1 MSTIKLNQGF
11 TQQQSQVQKMV
22 MTQQLQQSIQILQFN
37 TDELQTFIQNKA
49 LENPLL
55 EVDVSTDYMLPNS
68 SATFNTYDG
77 KEDTNYL
84 NQLPNNGLSL
94 FESLLDQI
102 HLNYRDTYLRQLIIY
117 LTEYIDVNGY
127 LTITLEEAMKQT
139 EASYIELLDALTLL
153 QQLDPAGIGARD
165 LQECL
170 MLQIERDDQA
180 PALAYLIVEESFED
194 FANRKWQEI
203 SKRYDISLGTI
214 QEVHDYVQLLRPTPG
229 TIFGEVTDQ
238 YIRPDLVVDIS
249 EDELTVLSTK
259 SGAPSITFQQA
270 YFNKMTQVG
279 DQDVAVY
286 LKEKKAEFDWIQKSI
301 LQRGDTILRVGKEI
315 VSRQKDFFLKPERPL
330 KPMTLREIA
339 EVLDVHEST
348 ISRTVNGKYLETS
361 FGMFELRTFFSTALV
376 QADGIADISS
386 STVQAKIKQ
395 VIEQENK
402 QKPLSDQKIV
412 ALLASEK
419 IEISRRTVAKYRD
432 ILGIPSSSKRKRFD

>member
-1 MSTIKLNQGF
+1 MKLNQGF
-11 TQQQSQVQKMV
+11 TQQQTQVQKMA

-55 EVDVSTDYMLPNS
+55 EVNVSTDYMLSNS
-68 SATFNTYDG
+68 SAVFNTYDS

-84 NQLPNNGLSL
+84 NQIPNNGTSL

-127 LTITLEEAMKQT
+127 LTVTLEEAMTQT
-139 EASYIELLDALTLL
+139 GASYIQLLDALTLL
-153 QQLDPAGIGARD
+153 QQLDPAGVGARD

-170 MLQIERDDQA
+170 LLQIERDDLA
-180 PALAYLIVEESFED
+180 PDLAYLIVEETFEE
-194 FANRKWQEI
+194 FANRKWKEI
-203 SKRYDISLGTI
+203 AKRYDISLGMV

-229 TIFGEVTDQ
+229 TVFGEISDQ
-238 YIRPDLVVDIS
+238 YIRPDLVVKIS
-249 EDELTVLSTK
+249 KDDLTVLSTK
-259 SGAPSITFQQA
+259 SGAPSIIFQQA
-270 YFNKMTQVG
+270 YFNKMSQVE
-279 DQDVAVY
+279 DQDVAAY

-301 LQRGDTILRVGKEI
+301 IQRGDTILRVGKEI
-315 VSRQKDFFLKPERPL
+315 VTRQKDFFLKPERPL
-330 KPMTLREIA
+330 NPMTLREIA
-339 EVLDVHEST
+339 ETLEVHEST
-348 ISRTVNGKYLETS
+348 VSRTVNGKYLETS
-361 FGMFELRTFFSTALV
+361 FGVFELRTFFSTALV
-376 QADGIADISS
+376 QSGGEDDVSA

-395 VIEQENK
+395 VIAQENK

-412 ALLASEK
+412 ELLASEK
-419 IEISRRTVAKYRD
+419 VDISRRTVAKYRD